1 MSASAAPGRASD
13 EWVVNAAPTRRWPSL
28 RPGELW
34 RHRELIGFFAL
45 RDLKVRYKQAFLG
58 AAWAGLQ
65 PLVGA
70 LAFTVLFNRLADVDV
85 GDGRSYFAF
94 ALVGFIVWTYVS
106 SSMSNGSSSLLY
118 NADLLTKV
126 SFPKIVAP
134 VAALL
139 PPLLDLGVGA
149 VLALGAALV
158 AGDGFS
164 PVGFVVG
171 LPLGLALLVAASAGP
186 TLFMSAVIVKYRDA
200 AVLVAF
206 GLQVLLFLSPVAYP
220 PELAPARWR
229 PVLYLNPVAGAL
241 GLLRAAL
248 TGAPL
253 PGVGPLAT
261 SCAVAAVALVVGLHR
276 FRANE
281 RELADII

>member
-1 MSASAAPGRASD
+1 VSARTTAGA
-13 EWVVNAAPTRRWPSL
+13 EQWVVNDAPTGRWVAL
-28 RPGELW
+28 RPDELW
-34 RHRELIGFFAL
+34 RHRELIAFFAL

-70 LAFTVLFNRLADVDV
+70 LSFTILFNRLADVEV

-106 SSMSNGSSSLLY
+106 SSLSTGSSSLLY

-134 VAALL
+134 AAALL
-139 PPLLDLGVGA
+139 PPLLDLAVGA

-164 PVGFVVG
+164 PAGFAVG
-171 LPLGLALLVAASAGP
+171 LPLGLVLLLLTAAGP

-200 AVLVAF
+200 AVLVTF
-206 GLQVLLFLSPVAYP
+206 GVQVLLFLSPVAYP
-220 PELAPARWR
+220 PELAPEGWR
-229 PVLYLNPVAGAL
+229 TVLYLNPVAGAL

-248 TGAPL
+248 TGAAL
-253 PGVGPLAT
+253 PAPGRIAL
-261 SCAVAAVALVVGLHR
+261 SFAVAALLLVVGLHR
-276 FRANE
+276 FRSNE